1 MAVTKDT
8 KILEVNFNGIPE
20 ELKKHANWLLWKLGE
35 PNDKG
40 VRPKLPMNEHGYMF
54 RNWNDTSNLY
64 SYKKVKEAY
73 ETGKF
78 DGIGFVP
85 KGTDIIVIDLDNLKE
100 GERLPIE
107 KEIAESGVT
116 ELSPSGTGLHVY
128 YKGELPSQLK
138 EHAEKLKGRM
148 VLNHISRQGKNIE
161 IFAINTGY
169 ITVTGQLIETEF
181 DDITDDN
188 TRMMFEA
195 IESEYIIPSHN
206 VTKRLSE
213 PSQALGSNPLSES
226 MSDSEIVSIL
236 LNKAYIKSKD
246 LHVSE
251 LYGGN
256 TSAYGDDLSS
266 ADQSLLNEISF
277 YTQDPQQIAR
287 IWLNSPLGQRQKTQ
301 ERSDY
306 VERSVTKAVQ
316 NRIEKGNVYTPVN
329 NYNINIDSKSNVTQI
344 EATQT
349 IIQQLEEEH
358 PQKQV
363 STLIRSFFEDMKGSI
378 NTPAISTGF
387 DTLDNILDGGLYEGL
402 YFVGAISSLGKT
414 TMVTQIVD
422 HIASNGQDVI
432 FISLEM
438 SANEII
444 SKGISRLTKINADL
458 NNLPQDCMKSAREIT
473 RVEWHKDYTDKAKMN
488 IRESIK
494 DYQKIGEHLWIHE
507 GIGNIGVEE
516 IKAITEAHINR
527 TGTPP
532 VIVIDYLQILAPY
545 SERATDKQNT
555 DKAVLELKRLSRD
568 KKIPVIAI
576 SSLNR
581 MSYNDP
587 ISMASFKESGAIE
600 YSSDVLLGLQFKGVE
615 KNKQWSENPQQK
627 FDVDKAKEKQ
637 VREIELKI
645 LKNRNGMTGGV
656 VDFEYTPKFN
666 HFVDRGKRIE
676 DYNIQLNVPEISKT
690 KRAKRG

>member
-1 MAVTKDT
+1 MAVTKDI
-8 KILEVNFNGIPE
+8 KILEVNFEGIPN
-20 ELKKHANWLLWKLGE
+20 ELKKHPHWLLWNLGKA
-35 PNDKG
+35 NDKG
-40 VRPKLPMNEHGYMF
+40 IKAKLPVNEHGYMF
-54 RNWNDTSNLY
+54 KNWNDTGNLY
-64 SYKKVKEAY
+64 SFDKVKSLY
-73 ETGKF
+73 KSGKF

-85 KGTDIIVIDLDNLKE
+85 KGTDIIVIDLDNLKA

-107 KEIAESGVT
+107 REIAQSSVT

-128 YKGELPSQLK
+128 FKGELPSELK
-138 EHAEKLKGRM
+138 QHAENLKGRM
-148 VLNHISRQGKNIE
+148 VLNHISRPDKEIE
-161 IFAINTGY
+161 IFAVNTGY
-169 ITVTGQLIETEF
+169 ITVTGQLIETGF

-188 TRMMFEA
+188 TQLILES
-195 IESEYIIPSHN
+195 IETEYKVPSRN
-206 VTKRLSE
+206 TTERLSE
-213 PSQALGSNPLSES
+213 PSQALGSSPLSES

-236 LNKAYIKSKD
+236 LDKAYIKSKD

-251 LYGGN
+251 LYNGN
-256 TSAYGDDLSS
+256 TSMYGDDLSS

-306 VERSVTKAVQ
+306 VERSVTKALQ
-316 NRIEKGNVYTPVN
+316 DRIEKGSVYNPVN
-329 NYNINIDSKSNVTQI
+329 GYNINIDSNSTVTQI

-349 IIQQLEEEH
+349 LIQQLEEEH

-363 STLIRSFFEDMKGSI
+363 STLIRSFFEDMKESI

-458 NNLPQDCMKSAREIT
+458 NDLPQDCMKSAREIT

-516 IKAITEAHINR
+516 IKAIAEAHINR
-527 TGTPP
+527 TGNNP

-615 KNKQWSENPQQK
+615 KNNQWSENPQQK

-676 DYNIQLNVPEISKT
+676 DYHISLDNIEEMKPR
-690 KRAKRG
+690 KRKRG